1 MRLSVLRGLAW
12 RWTRGRGGGLRLLKP
27 ADQIVLGTVVRQ
39 TETDFNLVE
48 CFDPAVNTCRLDGLC
63 QLKRILKAAM
73 AEYLAVLDGVTLADL
88 VTPGHLPSCEQVI
101 AWVPRA

>member
-1 MRLSVLRGLAW
+1 
-12 RWTRGRGGGLRLLKP
+12 
-27 ADQIVLGTVVRQ
+27 
-39 TETDFNLVE
+39 
-48 CFDPAVNTCRLDGLC
+48 
-63 QLKRILKAAM
+63 M